1 MHLMGNNLEPLSEFP
16 YHVKLSINVL
26 FTTSEKIH
34 KNQEVVEEFLSS
46 NKRLTIFMKEW
57 SAQLF
62 SRIKRLNSHAPAS

>member
-1 MHLMGNNLEPLSEFP
+1 MGNNLEPLSEFP
-16 YHVKLSINVL
+16 YHVKLSINML

>member
-1 MHLMGNNLEPLSEFP
+1 MGNNLEPLSEFP